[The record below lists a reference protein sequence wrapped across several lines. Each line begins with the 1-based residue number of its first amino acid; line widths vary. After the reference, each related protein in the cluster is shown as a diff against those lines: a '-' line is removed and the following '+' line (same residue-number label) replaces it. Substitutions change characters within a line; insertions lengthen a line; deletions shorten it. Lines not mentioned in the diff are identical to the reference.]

1 MVHHVRNRLGMAIGL
16 TLLLGGTT
24 WATQLVPLSEAELA
38 QRSSLIV
45 IGQCTEV
52 RSAWMGRRLMTLATV
67 AVRETLKG
75 EPHAQ
80 VTVVIPGGI
89 DAQRPVPVAAVVA
102 GAPQLSPA
110 EEVVLFL
117 SARPDEP
124 DRYTVTG
131 WEQGKFSILKDEQ
144 GTQVIA
150 LGRRRPPAPGTSEP
164 TVSRNPAGTLTL
176 PKFRASI
183 LRWVE
188 GRSAQP

>member
-1 MVHHVRNRLGMAIGL
+1 MVHHMRNRLGMAIGVM
-16 TLLLGGTT
+16 LLLGGAT

-38 QRSSLIV
+38 ERSSLIV

-80 VTVVIPGGI
+80 VTVVIPGGM

-102 GAPQLSPA
+102 GAPQLAPA

-131 WEQGKFSILKDEQ
+131 WEQGKFSILKDGQ
-144 GTQVIA
+144 GNQVIA
-150 LGRRRPPAPGTSEP
+150 LGRRRPPSPGASEP
-164 TVSRNPAGTLTL
+164 TLSRNPAGTLTL

-188 GRSAQP
+188 SPSAQP